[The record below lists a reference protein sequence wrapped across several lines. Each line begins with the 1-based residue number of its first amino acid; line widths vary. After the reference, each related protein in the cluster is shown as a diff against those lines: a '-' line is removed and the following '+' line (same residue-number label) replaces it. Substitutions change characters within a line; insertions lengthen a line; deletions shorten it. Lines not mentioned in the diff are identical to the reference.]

1 MKQTRKHFYFPAVLI
16 ALLALAGCATPEE
29 RAARA
34 QAEMEEMIKVYGPAC
49 EKLGFAKDS
58 EQWRQCI
65 LHLSARDSARSRPTN
80 TSCTAFNGFVNCIS
94 Y

>member
-1 MKQTRKHFYFPAVLI
+1 MKRLSFPVLLLAVL
-16 ALLALAGCATPEE
+16 LSGCATPEE
-29 RAARA
+29 RAARV
-34 QAEMEEMIKVYGPAC
+34 QAEMDEMIKVYGPAC

-58 EQWRQCI
+58 EQWRHCI
-65 LHLSARDSARSRPTN
+65 LNLSSRDSYRSRPTN

>member
-1 MKQTRKHFYFPAVLI
+1 MKRLTIPVVFLI
-16 ALLALAGCATPEE
+16 ALLAGCATPEE

-34 QAEMEEMIKVYGPAC
+34 QADMEETMKVYGPAC

-65 LHLSARDSARSRPTN
+65 LHLSARDSYRSRPTN
-80 TSCTAFNGFVNCIS
+80 TSCTAFNGFVNCVS

>member
-1 MKQTRKHFYFPAVLI
+1 MKLTRLGFPVL
-16 ALLALAGCATPEE
+16 LLALLAGCATPEE
-29 RAARA
+29 RAARV
-34 QAEMEEMIKVYGPAC
+34 QAEVEEMIKVYGPGC
-49 EKLGFAKDS
+49 EKLGFAKDT

-65 LHLSARDSARSRPTN
+65 LHLSNRDSYRSRPTN